1 MYFHVNEYD
10 FIIFFSMPLVN
21 LYIFANQDKID
32 FFFYFFAKTYL
43 TELSFFEK

>member
-10 FIIFFSMPLVN
+10 FIIFFSMPMVN

-32 FFFYFFAKTYL
+32 FFLLFGKNIL
-43 TELSFFEK
+43 NRVVIL